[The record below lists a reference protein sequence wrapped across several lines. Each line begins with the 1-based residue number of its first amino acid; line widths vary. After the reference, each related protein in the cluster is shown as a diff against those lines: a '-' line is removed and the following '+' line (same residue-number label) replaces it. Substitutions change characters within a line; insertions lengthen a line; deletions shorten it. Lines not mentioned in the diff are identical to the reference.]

1 MAYLKKSNDSD
12 NISKEIVTRF
22 TTSMNSTREFYTD
35 SNGRQTLKRTINK
48 RESFQYNVTEPVAGN
63 YYPVNSHIYLKDQ
76 KEDKQLSI
84 LVDRAQGGASLD
96 DGHLEL
102 MVHRRLVYDDAIGV
116 DEVLNERQSN
126 GDGIVVCGTHFL
138 MLGGGLESA
147 KLRPLLSQELYRQPR
162 ISFIATDLSLGDWL
176 SRYNTEVIKQ
186 RYQIKIWHSY
196 IIIGLT
202 GPALKP

>member
-1 MAYLKKSNDSD
+1 MAHFKKSNDSD

-138 MLGGGLESA
+138 MLGGSLESA
-147 KLRPLLSQELYRQPR
+147 RLRPLLSQELYRQPR
-162 ISFIATDLSLGDWL
+162 ISFIATDLSLADWL

-186 RYQIKIWHSY
+186 RIKLIFGTH
-196 IIIGLT
+196 IQHVD
-202 GPALKP
+202 